1 MDKIKISLNGKNYSV
16 NSNLRLKDLIDK
28 YHIDKKYPIL
38 VARVNN
44 VLHELNDPVEEN
56 STIEFLDCTSRA
68 GNRIYQK
75 GLAFLLVCA
84 VKDALGEDK
93 EIKISH
99 AIDKGVYV
107 VPNFEVTEDIL
118 KQITAKMN
126 ELVKL
131 DIPIE
136 KVSVKRLDAIEYY
149 NALGYSDKAK
159 SLLYNTN
166 TFVNLYR
173 IDKHYN
179 YFYSKLP
186 ISTKVFTKFKLQY
199 IDEKGFVIQTPVSY
213 LDGKVTDYVHH
224 EKMFE
229 AFREYKEWISM
240 IKVENISD
248 LNYSVIKGQIKDLIR
263 MSEVVYNNQL
273 LYLARRIYD
282 ERDRIKMVLLAGPS
296 SSGKTTTARK
306 LSLYF
311 KGFGLNPKVISLDDY
326 FKEREESPKRED
338 GKYDF
343 ESIEAIDLELFN
355 NHMSKLLAGEE
366 IIMPTFNFVTGK
378 KEYDKEMK
386 LEENDIIII
395 EGLHCLNERLT
406 SSIAKENKFKIY
418 VSPLTELNID
428 RHNRVSSSDNR
439 LLRRLARDYRTRG
452 YTPEQILDAWSN
464 VRMGEEKYVFPFQDE
479 ADYIVN
485 TANIYEIAVLK
496 TYVEPLLYNVSPNS
510 KYYEDAKRLLD
521 LLRLFLA
528 IPDKY
533 VPDDAI
539 LREFIGDGYY
549 HD

>member
-1 MDKIKISLNGKNYSV
+1 MDKIKIKLNGKNYSV

-28 YHIDKKYPIL
+28 YHIAKKYPIL

-44 VLHELNDPVEEN
+44 VLHELNDPIEEN
-56 STIEFLDCTSRA
+56 SSIEFLDCTSRA

-75 GLAFLLVCA
+75 GLSFLLVCA

-93 EIKISH
+93 EIKITH
-99 AIDKGVYV
+99 AIDKGVYIV
-107 VPNFEVTEDIL
+107 TNFEVTEDIL
-118 KQITAKMN
+118 KQITDKMN

-136 KVSVKRLDAIEYY
+136 KVSVKRLDAMEYY
-149 NALGYSDKAK
+149 KTLNYSDKAK

-213 LDGKVTDYVHH
+213 LDGKVTEYVHH

-229 AFREYKEWISM
+229 AFREYKEWIGM
-240 IKVENISD
+240 INVENISD
-248 LNYSVIKGQIKDLIR
+248 LNYAIIKGRIKDLIR

-282 ERDRIKMVLLAGPS
+282 EKDRIKMVLIAGPS

-311 KGFGLNPKVISLDDY
+311 RGFGLNPKVLSLDDY
-326 FKEREESPKRED
+326 FKEREESPKKED
-338 GKYDF
+338 GRYDF
-343 ESIEAIDLELFN
+343 ESLEAIDLELFN
-355 NHMSKLLAGEE
+355 DHMSKLLAGEE

-378 KEYDKEMK
+378 KEYNNKMK

-406 SSIAKENKFKIY
+406 SSIAKENKYKIY

-452 YTPEQILDAWSN
+452 YTPEQILAAWSD
-464 VRMGEEKYVFPFQDE
+464 VRMGEEKHVFPFQDE
-479 ADYIVN
+479 ADYIIN

-496 TYVEPLLYNVSPNS
+496 TYVEPLLYNVSPAS